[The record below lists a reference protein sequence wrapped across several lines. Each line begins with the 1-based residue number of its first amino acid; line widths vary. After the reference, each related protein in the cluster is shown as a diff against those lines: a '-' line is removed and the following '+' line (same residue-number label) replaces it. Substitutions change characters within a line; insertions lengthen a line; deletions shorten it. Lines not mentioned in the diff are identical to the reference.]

1 MRSLNGNDNGMSTPN
16 KQDKPYVKATVTNI
30 YSQPPLR
37 HVTME
42 KEQLFETFLLFQS
55 FVNQQQQQQQ
65 LQQHQQMNT
74 GTSINMNTNSNTH
87 SNNYYTETT
96 NINVNKSS
104 RYNEPQL
111 STLKDDVTVFTDN
124 TNTHNVHNNNITDN
138 NKHNDESSSS
148 PDNDKDLIKP
158 ISNSIEPKKNSYDD
172 IPIKPSN
179 SNFMELL
186 EKNLATDTTVP
197 LDQSQPKKKVIKT
210 QHVKKVVNVSKPS
223 KNEKKYTYYTD
234 FLDENG
240 KLNQAKIASR
250 HRTRD
255 SSPPKKTRTYHCNLN
270 KEETPLITESKD
282 EEQQQQQPQM
292 SLLDVKIKELN
303 DEMKRYKDDKMRT
316 QKLKNDYDE
325 LCKEL
330 QSNIELLKKEQNEF
344 EEYVVNENEKLQN
357 EKKVNANEVKMINTL
372 KSNNQLLMQ
381 KEKKNKEIIDELK
394 SQISKLQVDIK
405 KKDKSDK
412 TQIDKQKVLI
422 DKLKQIEAQQQQHND
437 KSLEAATTAV
447 VVASS
452 TRGKSVNTNNAVSGI
467 NTGVNVVNS
476 VNTNTNNTNTASNSN
491 NKFPKSKTEHTF
503 QDKKNINDPP
513 SSSSKKQPSPQ
524 QQQQPHSHQQHPSK
538 KPKTTKPKQQ
548 QPSSSLTSH
557 KPTPPQSTPSPSHYI
572 NQNFPPFDPQETYD
586 FILSP
591 KYADNTQYTLIKTA
605 STTDGKTINLYT
617 NNKREVIFQSGVRKE
632 IFNDNHQIVYF
643 TNGDLKQ
650 IFPNGTSVYYFN
662 DAKTVQTSYPDGIQ
676 VFKFNGGQIE
686 KHYPNGTKQIV
697 FPDGSLRY
705 ILSNGYE
712 ETHYKNKTVQIID
725 LNNIITIEHVNGM
738 KEIKYPDGRE
748 EVVYPEGFDKEQM
761 INNNK

>member
-16 KQDKPYVKATVTNI
+16 KQDKPYVKATTATTNV
-30 YSQPPLR
+30 YSQPQLR
-37 HVTME
+37 HATME

-55 FVNQQQQQQQ
+55 FVNQQQQQQ

-74 GTSINMNTNSNTH
+74 GTSINMNNSIN
-87 SNNYYTETT
+87 NNYYTETT

-104 RYNEPQL
+104 RYNEPQS
-111 STLKDDVTVFTDN
+111 STLKDDVTIITDNN
-124 TNTHNVHNNNITDN
+124 TNTHNINNPNN

-148 PDNDKDLIKP
+148 PDNNKP
-158 ISNSIEPKKNSYDD
+158 TPSSIEPKKNSYDD

-210 QHVKKVVNVSKPS
+210 QHIKKVVNVSKPS

-250 HRTRD
+250 HRPRD

-282 EEQQQQQPQM
+282 EEQQQPQM

-303 DEMKRYKDDKMRT
+303 DEMKKYKDDKIRT

-357 EKKVNANEVKMINTL
+357 EKKINANEVKMINTL
-372 KSNNQLLMQ
+372 KNNNQLLIQ

-394 SQISKLQVDIK
+394 SQISKLQIDIK
-405 KKDKSDK
+405 KKDKNDK

-422 DKLKQIEAQQQQHND
+422 DKLKQIEAQQQHND
-437 KSLEAATTAV
+437 KSLETATTV
-447 VVASS
+447 TTGGVVASS
-452 TRGKSVNTNNAVSGI
+452 TRGKSVNTNN
-467 NTGVNVVNS
+467 GVNGV
-476 VNTNTNNTNTASNSN
+476 NTNNTANTSNNN

-503 QDKKNINDPP
+503 QDKKNTNEPP
-513 SSSSKKQPSPQ
+513 SSSSKKQTSPQ
-524 QQQQPHSHQQHPSK
+524 QQQHPHSQQPSK
-538 KPKTTKPKQQ
+538 KSKTTKPKQQ
-548 QPSSSLTSH
+548 QQPPLSSL
-557 KPTPPQSTPSPSHYI
+557 TPSPSHYI

-725 LNNIITIEHVNGM
+725 LNNVITIEHVNGM

-761 INNNK
+761 MNKDD